1 MTDAPLPA
9 AGLLRRLGALLYDAL
24 LLGAL
29 LMIGTA
35 CFLPFTGGEAL
46 GFERFPLLTL
56 AHRGVLVTLIV
67 GFYGVSWTRR
77 GQTLGMASWR
87 LRVERDDGG
96 LLTWR
101 DTVRRLGAGVLSL
114 LPAGL
119 GWAWILVDRKKRAW
133 HDTLSA
139 TRVVVLPA
147 ARRA

>member
-56 AHRGVLVTLIV
+56 AHRGVLVALIV

-133 HDTLSA
+133 HDALSS
-139 TRVVVLPA
+139 TRVVVLPST
-147 ARRA
+147 RRA